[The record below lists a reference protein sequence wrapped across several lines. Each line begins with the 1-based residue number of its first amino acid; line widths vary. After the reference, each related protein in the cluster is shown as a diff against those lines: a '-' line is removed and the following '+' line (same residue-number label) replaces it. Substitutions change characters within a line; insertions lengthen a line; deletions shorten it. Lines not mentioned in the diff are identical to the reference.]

1 MGIPT
6 ITYSSKLKRLVSD
19 YVKGLVFTSLTTL
32 CLGVSAQTY
41 PAHSVLAAGSW
52 HRLAFER
59 SGVCKVSV
67 SDVPGLSGAECDKVA
82 VYGNGGGLM
91 DMLNS
96 AERPN
101 DLRQIAISIY
111 DQNGNGRMDGGDYL
125 LFYAECAD
133 VWKYNSQSGMME
145 HQRHPYAKYNYYYIT
160 ANSSATPKRI
170 ATATATEAN
179 TNTITNYTSTALLDN
194 DITNTHGTGQIW
206 VGEKFTTTTTSRN
219 FTLTL
224 PGVTSGSQLRAR
236 VALASISTGSSQFS
250 VTYGGSTQR
259 ANLNPNS
266 PYVVLRNTYNASS
279 ASANFNI
286 SYSYSENHS
295 TGYLDFIE
303 LNATS
308 PLTFRGGQAEIYNLE
323 HLGAGNVAQFSI
335 GSATSAMRVW
345 DVSRNDSV
353 VEMVLTRN
361 GSTATFCNP
370 VESAGHYVM
379 FDGNSYISPLH
390 VTQVTNQDLHG
401 ESGADLVILS
411 HPTFLSQAQELANLH
426 LIYDGISSLVVTP
439 EKVWN
444 EFSSGKQDPIAVRE
458 MLRMFYKRAAQ
469 DDGTTCPKY
478 LLLFGCGTFDNK
490 DILAN
495 GLPQILTCQSE
506 TSFTDEGGSYCTD
519 DLFGYLDDGERGSQ
533 NESLEVS
540 IGRLPARNTAEADHL
555 VAKIRRYLEKSDL
568 KRSEIRGDWRNYIT
582 LLADD
587 ADPSSPG
594 DSVFASSSE
603 NIARR
608 INADFPHMNIDK
620 IYADAYTQQSSA
632 IGSYYPDVNNALR
645 QRLDYGCLLFNY
657 IGHGSVEY
665 IGTERYIEL
674 NDITNYSN
682 RDQLALFV
690 TSTCSYG
697 RFDKLSPTSGSEL
710 LLHADGGAI
719 GVITA
724 SRPIG
729 HIEKFDR
736 DICLNALTAG
746 NTMGDALR
754 LAKNATSVSHSFVL
768 LGDPALKLSLPEN
781 KVVVDEINGSEVT
794 EGVCDS
800 AEVLSKVIVKGEI
813 RDSDGAKLSN
823 FNGTLYA
830 TVFDRPTATQTQA
843 NDNEGT
849 EVRFTQQNSVIYRGH
864 TTVTAGEFE
873 YSFIVPRDVSPRYD
887 RVKLSHFAKSDDERC
902 ATGSHNDLMIGGFNQ
917 DADLTECRPQIDLYI
932 NDSAFHNGG
941 ITDEN
946 PTIYARLSDK
956 VGINA
961 VGSGIG
967 HNITAVLDGNA
978 NSEITL
984 NDFYETDLNDS
995 RCGQVVYGLTNLTPG
1010 VHSLTLKAWNIYNFS
1025 NEATITFVV
1034 RSDDSISLGR
1044 CYAYPNPSNSGTTL
1058 HIEHNKIEEIES
1070 VSIDIMSSIGQTI
1083 RSLTPITTEGSY
1095 VITAPWDMR
1104 SADGTEVANGMY
1116 IARIV
1121 IRTKDGQKELTH
1133 AKIIKVK

>member
-1 MGIPT
+1 M
-6 ITYSSKLKRLVSD
+6 
-19 YVKGLVFTSLTTL
+19 
-32 CLGVSAQTY
+32 
-41 PAHSVLAAGSW
+41 
-52 HRLAFER
+52 AFDK
-59 SGVCKVSV
+59 SGVCKVSTA
-67 SDVPGLSGAECDKVA
+67 DVPGLSGAECDKIG

-96 AERPN
+96 AGRPN
-101 DLRQIAISIY
+101 DLKQIAISIY
-111 DQNGNGRMDGGDYL
+111 DQNSNGRMDGGDYL
-125 LFYAECAD
+125 LFYAEGAD

-160 ANSSATPKRI
+160 PNSTATPKRI
-170 ATATATEAN
+170 ATGTATEAN
-179 TNTITNYTSTALLDN
+179 TNTISNYTSTALIDN
-194 DITNTHGTGQIW
+194 DVLNTNSTGQIW

-236 VALASISTGSSQFS
+236 IALASISTGSTQFN
-250 VTYGGSTQR
+250 VTYGGSSQR
-259 ANLNPNS
+259 ADFNPNR

-279 ASANFNI
+279 ATANFNI
-286 SYSYSENHS
+286 SYSYSENQS

-308 PLTFRGGQAEIYNLE
+308 PLTFRGGQSEIYNLE
-323 HLGAGNVAQFSI
+323 HLGTGNVAKFSI

-345 DVSRNDSV
+345 DVTKNDSV
-353 VEMVLTRN
+353 VEMTLTRN

-379 FDGNSYISPLH
+379 FDGGYISPNH
-390 VTQVTNQDLHG
+390 VTQLANQDLHG
-401 ESGADLVILS
+401 ESGADLVILT
-411 HPTFLSQAQELANLH
+411 HPMFVSQAQELANLH
-426 LIYDGISSLVVTP
+426 LIYDGLSSLIVTP

-458 MLRMFYKRAAQ
+458 MLRMFYKRAQ
-469 DDGTTCPKY
+469 SGDGTTSPRY
-478 LLLFGCGTFDNK
+478 LLLFGCGSYDNK

-495 GLPQILTCQSE
+495 GLPQVLTCQSE
-506 TSFTDEGGSYCTD
+506 TSFTSEGQSYCTD
-519 DLFGYLDDGERGSQ
+519 DLFGYLDDGERGAQ

-540 IGRLPARNTAEADHL
+540 IGRLSAHNTTEAENIID
-555 VAKIRRYLEKSDL
+555 KIRRYMQRSDL
-568 KRSEIRGDWRNYIT
+568 SITQIRGDWRNYVT

-594 DSVFASSSE
+594 DTLFASSSE
-603 NIARR
+603 HLANE
-608 INADFPHMNIDK
+608 INTRFPHFNIDK
-620 IYADAYTQQSSA
+620 IYADAYRQQSGA

-645 QRLDYGCLLFNY
+645 QRMDYGCLLFNY
-657 IGHGSVEY
+657 IGHGSIEY
-665 IGTERYIEL
+665 IGTERYVEFS
-674 NDITNYSN
+674 DIDNYDN

-697 RFDKLSPTSGSEL
+697 RFDKLDQTSGSEYL
-710 LLHADGGAI
+710 LNAKGGAI

-724 SRPIG
+724 TRPIG
-729 HIEKFDR
+729 HIERFDN
-736 DICLNALTAG
+736 DICINAITPG
-746 NTMGDALR
+746 NAIGDALR

-768 LGDPALKLSLPEN
+768 LGDPALKLSIPEN
-781 KVVVDEINGSEVT
+781 HVTVTEINDRPVSADAN
-794 EGVCDS
+794 DS
-800 AEVLSKVIVKGEI
+800 AEVLSKVTIKGIIEDAEGI
-813 RDSDGAKLSN
+813 KIET
-823 FNGTLYA
+823 FNGTLFP
-830 TVFDRPTATQTQA
+830 TVYDRPTVTRTLA

-849 EVRFTQQNSVIYRGH
+849 EVRFSQQNNILYRGQAA
-864 TTVTAGEFE
+864 VTAGEFE
-873 YSFIVPRDVSPRYD
+873 YSFIVPRDVSSRYAKA
-887 RVKLSHFAKSDDERC
+887 KLSHFAKTEDGAY
-902 ATGSHNDLMIGGFNQ
+902 ATGSYDNLLLGGFDQN
-917 DADLTECRPQIDLYI
+917 ADLTECRPNIKLYI
-932 NDSAFHNGG
+932 NDSTFHNGG

-995 RCGQVVYGLTNLTPG
+995 RCGQVVYGLSNLTPG
-1010 VHSLTLKAWNIYNFS
+1010 LHRLTLKAWNIYNYS

-1034 RSDDSISLGR
+1034 RGNDSLTVGR
-1044 CYAYPNPSNSGTTL
+1044 CYAYPNPAQSSTTL
-1058 HIEHNKIEEIES
+1058 HIEHNNIGEIAE
-1070 VSIDIMSSIGQTI
+1070 VSIDIVSSVGQI
-1083 RSLTPITTEGSY
+1083 VRSLNSKAQEGSY
-1095 VITAPWDMR
+1095 AITAPWDMR
-1104 SADGTEVANGMY
+1104 SSDGTEVANGIY

-1121 IRTKDGQKELTH
+1121 IRTNDGQKAIAH
-1133 AKIIKVK
+1133 AKIVKVK